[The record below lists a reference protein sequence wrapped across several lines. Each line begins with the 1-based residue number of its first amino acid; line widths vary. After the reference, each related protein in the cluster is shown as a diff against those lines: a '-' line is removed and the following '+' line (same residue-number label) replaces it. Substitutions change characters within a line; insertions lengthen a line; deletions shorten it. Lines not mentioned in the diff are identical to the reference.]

1 MPEFDDVFKD
11 LWDDDFFKEFMGHR
25 HRMERSFMER
35 IKKLQEA
42 VKSGKLQGRTEVTPI
57 EKPGVKGYL
66 FHGVF
71 GTPDA
76 FEGEDEIPMFGSEEQ
91 KNKENFPLPET
102 GKGDLREPVVETFR
116 NGDEF
121 TAIVELPGVEDHDIK
136 VLPGNGSIQ
145 VDALNFKA
153 IEIDLPSNAD
163 ASKMTKTL
171 KNGILEIKV
180 PLSGAKVEDDSVK
193 FGVV

>member
-1 MPEFDDVFKD
+1 MPEFDDIFKD
-11 LWDDDFFKEFMGHR
+11 LWDDDFFKEFMGR
-25 HRMERSFMER
+25 RRRMERSFMER

-57 EKPGVKGYL
+57 EKPGVKGYI
-66 FHGVF
+66 FHGIF

-76 FEGEDEIPMFGSEEQ
+76 FEGEHDTPEFGSEAQ
-91 KNKENFPLPET
+91 KNEESFMLPET
-102 GKGDLREPVVETFR
+102 GKEDLREPAVETFR
-116 NGDEF
+116 SGDEF
-121 TAIVELPGVEDHDIK
+121 TAIVELPGVDEHDIK
-136 VLPGNGSIQ
+136 VLPGTGSIQ

-163 ASKMTKTL
+163 TSKMTKTL

-180 PLSGAKVEDDSVK
+180 PLSSAKVEDDSVK